1 MKMATEV
8 NNITVPFSDLAE
20 SETYR
25 EEPNGIVYMKLQI
38 PIGDKHG
45 NVYNAVTVGLGCL
58 DYTPENANIFP
69 VDGTF
74 IENYKEKG

>member
-1 MKMATEV
+1 MKMVMDNYSNT
-8 NNITVPFSDLAE
+8 IPFSDLAE
-20 SETYR
+20 GETYR
-25 EEPNGIVYMKLQI
+25 EESGGTVYMKLQI